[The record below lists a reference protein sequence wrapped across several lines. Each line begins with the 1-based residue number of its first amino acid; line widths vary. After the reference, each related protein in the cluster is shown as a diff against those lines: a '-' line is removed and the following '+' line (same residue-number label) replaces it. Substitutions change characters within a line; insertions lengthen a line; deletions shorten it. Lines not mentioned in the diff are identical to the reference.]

1 MQVILDREIYDL
13 AKRVAEDLEHI
24 RSTWSFEMPEAV
36 LRRESV
42 LLRRMLV
49 EDEYARAW
57 RAVGLSRQPMVRAT
71 SLDGFLGSVDRKYVA
86 YAFAPLARRLTVDM
100 QQLTIKSPSPQE
112 GDLLITAPG
121 YNQGLGLV
129 MILIPRAEADG
140 KGAEALSQ
148 EVAGNLGGK
157 REWGTYAISDLLR
170 SPAALI
176 SGTTINR
183 REIIKYVANRLGGAH
198 GGGQRNPV
206 EWQLLDS
213 QWGLL
218 EHLNSCYLELLSIG
232 LFFADSTD
240 ATRYIQEFSRIEE
253 PPPVLGHTREEQR

>member
-1 MQVILDREIYDL
+1 MAQVILDRENYDL

-24 RSTWSFEMPEAV
+24 STWNFEMPESA

-42 LLRRMLV
+42 LLRRILV

-57 RAVGLSRQPMVRAT
+57 RAVGLPRQPMVKAT
-71 SLDGFLGSVDRKYVA
+71 SLDGFLGGVERKHVA

-112 GDLLITAPG
+112 GDLMITLPG

-129 MILIPRAEADG
+129 MILIPRAEVNG
-140 KGAEALSQ
+140 KDVEALGQ
-148 EVAGNLGGK
+148 DVAGKLGGK
-157 REWGTYAISDLLR
+157 REWGTYAISDLLS

-213 QWGLL
+213 Q
-218 EHLNSCYLELLSIG
+218 
-232 LFFADSTD
+232 
-240 ATRYIQEFSRIEE
+240 
-253 PPPVLGHTREEQR
+253 